1 MAIYTVRL
9 QDVRGEAF
17 PLVGRKALGLAELRR
32 AGFSVPEGFCV
43 TTEAFRR
50 VKASLGESGAV
61 SSGVRERIAG
71 LSLPGDM
78 LREIGDLYE
87 KMFVGR
93 PVAVRSSGI
102 LEDLPEASFAG
113 QYETAL
119 NVAGREAVEQALRS
133 CWASAWNERVTA
145 YCAKHALPHEKMLL
159 AVVVQE
165 MIPADVSGV
174 LFTVNP
180 LTGVDTEMMLEASW
194 GLGEGL
200 VSGRVDPDRFV
211 LEFRSRRLI
220 RSRIGEKRT
229 RVSRS
234 ESGTCEVEVEPSDRQ
249 RPCLDDRQLEEIA
262 GIGRRVQVLY
272 GAPQDI
278 EFACHGGRFHLLQT
292 RPITTISFPKDMDE
306 WTTADF
312 RDGGVSAAVC
322 SPFMWSLYDYIWRH
336 SMPDYMKGLGLYK
349 GEIDRD
355 EWGRMFFG
363 RPYWNVGIVKR
374 CLFNIPGFNER
385 NFDRDLS
392 IQITYEGDGVTT
404 PITPWRLLR
413 AVPVALAL
421 SRTYRRQ
428 LAFDRRYVVEFEQI
442 EQEYDRLPIDTL
454 SMEELIPHYK
464 ELIERVYFRMESNY
478 FLTIFNQSN
487 SKIDFKVSLDKLNAR
502 GHDISYLNAISG
514 IPHLRTLMPLH
525 DMWKLAD
532 RIAKEPGRKES
543 LLAMETRQMADK
555 VRSASEGQGLWA
567 EIRAYVE
574 TYRYHSRTELDIT
587 VPRWDEDIEFVLE
600 TLKDYLRSHDE
611 AHNPEVLH
619 QRQYE
624 LHLAEK
630 EEAEAAFGT
639 GRLARLFSFSRR
651 SFFNR
656 MKLVRDYAWWREE
669 MRDRSTRT
677 YYLIRKYTMEVARRW
692 VEQRR
697 IQEPEEIF
705 FLSFRQV
712 FDLLE
717 GRMSDD
723 EARQIIRDNKDYH
736 ASFRNFRNPNEI
748 GSRWKI
754 EEEIRKGLSGD
765 RPLQGIG
772 CSPGVTAG
780 RAKVIRD
787 ISETHRLE
795 QDDILVTYFTD
806 PGWTP
811 VLNLVSGVITE
822 TGGLLSHAAI
832 IAREYG
838 IPAVL
843 NVKDATVLLRD
854 NQRIEVDGD
863 RGEVRVL

>member
-1 MAIYTVRL
+1 MATYTIPL
-9 QDVRGEAF
+9 QDIRREDF
-17 PLVGRKALGLAELRR
+17 SLVGKKALGLAELKR
-32 AGFSVPEGFCV
+32 AGFDVPDGFCV
-43 TTEAFRR
+43 TTEAFRQ
-50 VKASLGESGAV
+50 VQAAVLAGEQGPSVIQA
-61 SSGVRERIAG
+61 RIAR
-71 LSLPGDM
+71 LSLPEDM
-78 LREIGDLYE
+78 IREIGDLYE
-87 KMFVGR
+87 TMFPER

-102 LEDLPEASFAG
+102 MEDLPEASFAG
-113 QYETAL
+113 QYETCL
-119 NVAGREAVEQALRS
+119 NVVGRKALEESLCR
-133 CWASAWNERVTA
+133 CWASAWNDRVTA
-145 YCAKHALPHEKMLL
+145 YCAKNALPHEQMLL

-200 VSGRVDPDRFV
+200 VSGRVNPDQFV
-211 LEFRSRRLI
+211 LDFRSCKLL

-229 RVSRS
+229 RMSH
-234 ESGTCEVEVEPSDRQ
+234 SGTGIREVEVDVSDRQ
-249 RPCLDDRQLEEIA
+249 RPCLDEKQLKEIA
-262 GIGRRVQVLY
+262 DIGRRVQVLY

-278 EFACHGGRFHLLQT
+278 EFAYARDGLHLLQT
-292 RPITTISFPKDMDE
+292 RPITAISFPKDMDE

-336 SMPDYMKGLGLYK
+336 SMPDYMKSLGLFK

-385 NFDRDLS
+385 NFDMDLS
-392 IQITYEGDGVTT
+392 IQITYDGDGVTT
-404 PITPWRLLR
+404 PVTPWRLLK

-421 SRTYRRQ
+421 NRTYGRQ
-428 LAFDRRYVVEFEQI
+428 LAFDKEYVVEFEQI
-442 EQEYDRLPIDTL
+442 EKEYDRLPIDTL
-454 SMEELIPHYK
+454 SMGELIPHYK
-464 ELIERVYFRMESNY
+464 ELIEKVYFRMETNY

-487 SKIDFKVSLDKLNAR
+487 SKIDFKFSLDKINEK
-502 GHDISYLNAISG
+502 GHGISSLNAISG

-532 RIAKEPGRKES
+532 RIVEEPGLRES
-543 LLAMETRQMADK
+543 MLSMDTREMGEK
-555 VRSASEGQGLWA
+555 VRFRVEGQGVWA
-567 EIRAYVE
+567 EMRAYIE
-574 TYRYHSRTELDIT
+574 KYRYHSRTELDIT
-587 VPRWDEDIEFVLE
+587 VPRWDEDVEFVLE
-600 TLKDYLRSHDE
+600 TLKDYLRAHDE

-630 EEAEAAFGT
+630 EKAEVAFGR
-639 GRLARLFSFSRR
+639 GFLARLFPFSRK
-651 SFFNR
+651 SFFKR
-656 MKLVRDYAWWREE
+656 MNMVRDYAWWREE

-677 YYLIRKYTMEVARRW
+677 YYLIRKYTMEITRRW
-692 VEQRR
+692 VEEGR
-697 IQEPEEIF
+697 IKEANDIF
-705 FLSFRQV
+705 FLRFWQV
-712 FDLLE
+712 FDVLE
-717 GRMSDD
+717 GRMSHE
-723 EARQIIRDNKDYH
+723 EANQIIRDNKDYH

-754 EEEIRKGLSGD
+754 EEEIRKGMSGD

-772 CSPGVTAG
+772 CSPGVTRG

-787 ISETHRLE
+787 ISDTHRLE
-795 QDDILVTYFTD
+795 QDDVLVTFFTD

-811 VLNLVSGVITE
+811 VLNLVSAVITE

-843 NVKDATVLLRD
+843 NVRDATALLKD
-854 NQRIEVDGD
+854 NQTIEVDGD
-863 RGEVRVL
+863 KGEVRIV